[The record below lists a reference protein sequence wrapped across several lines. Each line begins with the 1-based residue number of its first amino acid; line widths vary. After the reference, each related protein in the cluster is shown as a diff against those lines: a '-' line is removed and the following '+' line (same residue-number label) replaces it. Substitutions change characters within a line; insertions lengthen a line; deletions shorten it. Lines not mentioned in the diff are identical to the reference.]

1 MARQSFPE
9 SELALLCLSHLSFRA
24 KSRNLSLLCGLSQ
37 LEIFRDVSTPLDMTK
52 ASALAFLLTLLVTL
66 SFAQES
72 PTPSA
77 TEGPSPSPLETA
89 SASSSPAAT
98 VSVAARSIPLRFV
111 PPPMEGTISL
121 GIWDSNDKL
130 VRVLHREAKIDSFT
144 VEENSLST
152 TWDGKNDGGEDLPA
166 GKYRARGYLIGK
178 LKIDDLGKV
187 ASAPEG
193 ATDRLSVKLVTNP
206 LVADTRATM
215 EIGIGSDA
223 KGSFLKTT
231 DGLPLA
237 TINEALNL
245 TRATIEKNGEKAA
258 DVWAEAGSEV
268 EHLRVSNIDKIM
280 AFDCGFFQ
288 LK

>member
-1 MARQSFPE
+1 MLRMRIAE
-9 SELALLCLSHLSFRA
+9 T
-24 KSRNLSLLCGLSQ
+24 GLR
-37 LEIFRDVSTPLDMTK
+37 IAFAVIVTTI
-52 ASALAFLLTLLVTL
+52 AS
-66 SFAQES
+66 AQES
-72 PTPSA
+72 PTPTPSP
-77 TEGPSPSPLETA
+77 TETSSPSPSTSLTPTESAA
-89 SASSSPAAT
+89 SRN
-98 VSVAARSIPLRFV
+98 VPLRFV

-152 TWDGKNDGGEDLPA
+152 TWDGKNDAGEDLAP

-187 ASAPEG
+187 ASPAEG
-193 ATDRLSVKLVTNP
+193 ATDHIPVKLVMNP
-206 LVADTRATM
+206 LVADTRSVM
-215 EIGIGSDA
+215 EVSVAFDP

-237 TINEALNL
+237 TINENPNVSSVVM
-245 TRATIEKNGEKAA
+245 EKNGEKAA
-258 DVWAEAGSEV
+258 DLWQKDASVV
-268 EHLRVSNIDKIM
+268 EHLRAANIDKMM

-288 LK
+288 LR

>member
-1 MARQSFPE
+1 MFPIR
-9 SELALLCLSHLSFRA
+9 LAPVFLVALSVA
-24 KSRNLSLLCGLSQ
+24 
-37 LEIFRDVSTPLDMTK
+37 T
-52 ASALAFLLTLLVTL
+52 A
-66 SFAQES
+66 FAQS
-72 PTPSA
+72 PAPTPSPI
-77 TEGPSPSPLETA
+77 EMPSPSATTTA
-89 SASSSPAAT
+89 SASPSANPTSSLT
-98 VSVAARSIPLRFV
+98 STTARNVPLRFV

-130 VRVLHREAKIDSFT
+130 VRVLHRESPIDTFE

-152 TWDGKNDGGEDLPA
+152 TWDGRNEAGEDLPA
-166 GKYRARGYLIGK
+166 GKYRARGFLVGK

-187 ASAPEG
+187 ASAPQE
-193 ATDRLSVKLVTNP
+193 ATGSVSLKLVTNP
-206 LVADTRATM
+206 LVADTRSTM
-215 EIGIGSDA
+215 EVGIGFDP

-237 TINEALNL
+237 AISETPNL
-245 TRATIEKNGEKAA
+245 TRTTIEKNGEKAA
-258 DVWAEAGSEV
+258 DVWQEDGSNV

>member
-1 MARQSFPE
+1 M
-9 SELALLCLSHLSFRA
+9 
-24 KSRNLSLLCGLSQ
+24 
-37 LEIFRDVSTPLDMTK
+37 D
-52 ASALAFLLTLLVTL
+52 
-66 SFAQES
+66 
-72 PTPSA
+72 
-77 TEGPSPSPLETA
+77 
-89 SASSSPAAT
+89 
-98 VSVAARSIPLRFV
+98 
-111 PPPMEGTISL
+111 GTISL

-187 ASAPEG
+187 ASVPEG
-193 ATDRLSVKLVTNP
+193 ATDRISVKLITNP
-206 LVADTRATM
+206 LVTDTRATM
-215 EIGIGSDA
+215 EIGIGSDT

-237 TINEALNL
+237 TINDALNL
-245 TRATIEKNGEKAA
+245 TRTTIEKNGEKAA

-268 EHLRVSNIDKIM
+268 EHLRVSNIDKMM